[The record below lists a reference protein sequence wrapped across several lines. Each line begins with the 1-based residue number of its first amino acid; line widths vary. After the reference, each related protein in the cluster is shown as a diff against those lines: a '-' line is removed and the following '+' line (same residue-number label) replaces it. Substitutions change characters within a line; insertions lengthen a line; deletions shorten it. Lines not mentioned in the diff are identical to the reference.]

1 MALTGIKLVAPTGI
15 LLMFAVLY
23 FSAMLDAGEA
33 GGVRF
38 TDLIPGNY
46 QVDLF
51 KDKQEMIRLYQ
62 AIDSV
67 KNRYEESYVR
77 RASGR
82 TRQ

>member
-23 FSAMLDAGEA
+23 FSAMLDAGD
-33 GGVRF
+33 VRF

-51 KDKQEMIRLYQ
+51 EDKQEMIRLY
-62 AIDSV
+62 
-67 KNRYEESYVR
+67 
-77 RASGR
+77 
-82 TRQ
+82 